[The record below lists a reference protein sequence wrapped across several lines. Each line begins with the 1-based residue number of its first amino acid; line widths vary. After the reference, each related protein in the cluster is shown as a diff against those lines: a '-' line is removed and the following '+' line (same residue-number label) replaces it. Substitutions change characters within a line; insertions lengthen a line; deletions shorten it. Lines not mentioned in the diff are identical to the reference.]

1 MPFGAP
7 FTATAGAV
15 LTSAIWNIVRDDLNY
30 HQGLLDGTGG
40 AVTVTTPDRFQV
52 AADNNFAL
60 YKSGTAIVNLWD
72 TGDALVYQRS
82 TNVWSIQ
89 IGGADKLLLDANG
102 KLTGAG
108 FYDSGEVA
116 LATGASTNL
125 SHGLTARPRVV
136 IGWFNT
142 ASGVPDSKT
151 GPVPLAVST
160 TVPYISAATGTVV
173 SVTNP
178 TAGTRYVQIY
188 AIL

>member
-89 IGGADKLLLDANG
+89 IGGAD
-102 KLTGAG
+102 
-108 FYDSGEVA
+108 SGEVA